1 MFPRVDIFLNRIAHN
16 LEELISHYGEKG
28 IQITPV
34 TKGVCGSVEI
44 AKLFSSFDIHSIGD
58 SHLQNIRK
66 MKKAGIVGKFML
78 LRSPMLSESEAAAAL
93 TDICL
98 NSELVVI
105 QALDKHAARYEKFHE
120 IILMV
125 ELGDLRE
132 GIMPEHIHAYI
143 EEILKLRHI
152 RLAGIGANLTCLNGI
167 KPTIEKMDR
176 LNEIARHI
184 QEKYDIR
191 LEIVS
196 GGNSANYQWSREISH
211 GGLINHLRVGESILL
226 GTDPISQS
234 KIPGLID
241 NTFILKTEVIESKRK
256 PSKPVGIITYDAFG
270 EVPTIQDEG
279 DMNRAIL
286 AIGQQDIDIKGCSPV
301 DKNIRIIGSTSDHL
315 IACSKYKELNV
326 GDIVDFQITYRALL
340 RLMISPYI
348 EKRYISQ
355 NT

>member
-34 TKGVCGSVEI
+34 AKGVCGSVEI
-44 AKLFSSFDIHSIGD
+44 AKMFSNFVIHSIGD

-66 MKKAGIVGKFML
+66 MKEAGIAGKFML
-78 LRSPMLSESEAAAAL
+78 LRSPMLSETEAAAAL
-93 TDICL
+93 ADISL

-105 QALDKHAARYEKFHE
+105 RALDKHAARYEKFHE

-132 GIMPEHIHAYI
+132 GILPEHIHKYI

-152 RLAGIGANLTCLNGI
+152 RLAGIGANLTCLNGV

-234 KIPGLID
+234 KIPGLLD
-241 NTFILKTEVIESKRK
+241 NTFILKVEVIESKRK
-256 PSKPVGIITYDAFG
+256 PSKPIGIVTYNAFG
-270 EVPTIQDEG
+270 EIPTIQDEG
-279 DMNRAIL
+279 EMSRAIL
-286 AIGQQDIDIKGCSPV
+286 AIGQQDIDIKGCSPI
-301 DKNIRIIGSTSDHL
+301 DKDIRIIGSTSDHL
-315 IACSKYKELNV
+315 IACSKYKKLKV
-326 GDIVDFQITYRALL
+326 GDIVDFRITYKAML

-348 EKRYISQ
+348 EKSYLF
-355 NT
+355 